1 MKSGQG
7 KHVIVTGGAGFI
19 GSHLCDRLLERGY
32 FVTALDNFITGSRD
46 NLDSALKN
54 PKFQL
59 IDCDVSEPLPELD
72 LNFLKPHGLHGLFH
86 FACPASPVDFDR
98 IPFEILA
105 VDSYGTF
112 HTVDL
117 ALRLNARYVLA
128 STSEVY
134 GDPVVHPQTEDYW
147 GNVNSIGPRA
157 CYDEAKRFGEAVVS
171 TAARGVGRWNG
182 KEKYGRLNGGM
193 VRIFNTY
200 GPRMRPDDGR
210 VVPELCMQALQ
221 GEKLTL
227 HGDGKQ
233 TRSFCYVD
241 DLVDGILKYFDSDL
255 TVPVNIGN
263 PVERSIL
270 DFAKV
275 VEELTGTKNGINFL
289 AGRTDDPKRRCP
301 DISRAK
307 LNLDWEPKVDIKVG
321 LTRTLDYF
329 RTCAPGKMKK

>member
-1 MKSGQG
+1 MSASNE
-7 KHVIVTGGAGFI
+7 KHVLVTGGGGFI

-32 FVTALDNFITGSRD
+32 FVTAVDNFVTGSRA
-46 NLDSALKN
+46 NLESALRN
-54 PKFQL
+54 PAFQL
-59 IDCDVSEPLPELD
+59 VEADVSKPFTETDLD
-72 LNFLKPHGLHGLFH
+72 FLERHGLFGVLH

-112 HTVDL
+112 NTVDL
-117 ALRLNARYVLA
+117 ALRFDARYVIA

-134 GDPVVHPQTEDYW
+134 GDPLVHPQTEDYW

-157 CYDEAKRFGEAVVS
+157 CYDEAKRFGEALVS
-171 TAARGVGRWNG
+171 TAIRGVGRWNG
-182 KEKYGRLNGGM
+182 KEKYGKLNGGI

-210 VVPELCMQALQ
+210 VVPELCMQAIR
-221 GEKLTL
+221 GEKLSI

-241 DLVDGILKYFDSDL
+241 DLVEGIIRYFESKL
-255 TVPVNIGN
+255 SAPTNLGN
-263 PVERSIL
+263 PEERTIL
-270 DFAKV
+270 EFAEV
-275 VEELTGTKNGINFL
+275 VRELSGTKGAVAF
-289 AGRTDDPKRRCP
+289 GPSRPDDPKRRCP

-307 LNLDWEPKVDIKVG
+307 KELGGWSPKVSLRDG
-321 LTRTLDYF
+321 LAKTLEFF
-329 RTCAPGKMKK
+329 RTAKA

>member
-1 MKSGQG
+1 MANSGE

-19 GSHLCDRLLERGY
+19 GSHLCDRLLEKGY
-32 FVTALDNFITGSRD
+32 FVTALDNFVTGSRA
-46 NLDSALKN
+46 NVAEALRN

-59 IDCDVSEPLPELD
+59 VDVDVSKPLSESD
-72 LNFLKPHGLHGLFH
+72 FDFLERHGLDGVLH

-117 ALRLNARYVLA
+117 ALRFNARYVIA

-134 GDPVVHPQTEDYW
+134 GDPLVHPQTESYW

-171 TAARGVGRWNG
+171 TAIRGVGQWNG
-182 KEKYGRLNGGM
+182 KSGYRKLNGGI

-210 VVPELCMQALQ
+210 VVPELCVQALH
-221 GEKLTL
+221 GKKLSI

-241 DLVDGILKYFDSDL
+241 DLVEGILRYFESSE
-255 TVPVNIGN
+255 TAPTNIGN
-263 PVERSIL
+263 PVERTIL
-270 DFAKV
+270 EFAQV
-275 VEELTGTKNGINFL
+275 VRDLTGAKSSIEHL
-289 AGRTDDPKRRCP
+289 PGRTDDPKRRCP
-301 DISRAK
+301 DITRAK
-307 LNLDWEPKVDIKVG
+307 KVLGGWTPKVDLQDG
-321 LTRTLDYF
+321 LARTIEYF
-329 RTCAPGKMKK
+329 RSVKA